1 MCVQLQ
7 DREDVAFFAAAL
19 EQSQRSKLIM
29 RTHMTQTAARNPS
42 GAHQAMTAMA
52 AEKEAWLAT
61 FLPRRAGT
69 LMRRRR
75 RLKFLW
81 FII

>member
-7 DREDVAFFAAAL
+7 DREDVAFF
-19 EQSQRSKLIM
+19 R
-29 RTHMTQTAARNPS
+29 AARNLS
-42 GAHQAMTAMA
+42 GYWEMDLSAHQAMTAMA

-81 FII
+81 FIF